1 MTLQIKESFQD
12 LVDQA
17 AILIDKT
24 MLVKEFLNDDHD
36 VIMITRPYGWFKT
49 QNIIMLKSFFER
61 QLDEN
66 GQMMHDKKQTSNYK
80 LFTERYKSSK
90 SKNGDKLFEIAK
102 YEDIIKTHLGEY
114 PIIYLDLKDR
124 RINLQ
129 IKTAFVC
136 YENILEP
143 LKKCLGESKKHLY
156 EAFFDYID
164 NDCYK
169 YTREQV
175 IDSLRLLSEILYIY
189 YGKKPFIFIDEY
201 DFQFHFDY
209 SMSDTPYLC
218 ISEKYLES
226 MLNLTNDL
234 IEATFYKNDYFQK
247 ALIAGV
253 ININM
258 PCFRKINFKSYDC
271 FNDTKYYKYFG
282 ITEDDALKLLKEN
295 DIPCEN
301 FDEVKAWYGGYKLS
315 NELNEKVFH
324 PLHFY
329 LYLYSKTLKKFCA
342 SSHSIM
348 IIKYLLQN
356 PSTKKI
362 WKNFKTN
369 DFKESI
375 SHECKFINGVFLTI
389 YDMLFNCSTFKLEPS
404 SLNLILTYL
413 FIDGYLTLDDYQGS
427 DMFNK
432 VKIANIS
439 MKKEMDS
446 VLDFHLKKF
455 F

>member
-49 QNIIMLKSFFER
+49 QNINMLRAFFER

-66 GQMMHDKKQTSNYK
+66 GQMMHEKEQTNNYE
-80 LFTERYKSSK
+80 LFTERY
-90 SKNGDKLFEIAK
+90 
-102 YEDIIKTHLGEY
+102 
-114 PIIYLDLKDR
+114 
-124 RINLQ
+124 
-129 IKTAFVC
+129 
-136 YENILEP
+136 
-143 LKKCLGESKKHLY
+143 
-156 EAFFDYID
+156 
-164 NDCYK
+164 
-169 YTREQV
+169 
-175 IDSLRLLSEILYIY
+175 
-189 YGKKPFIFIDEY
+189 
-201 DFQFHFDY
+201 
-209 SMSDTPYLC
+209 
-218 ISEKYLES
+218 
-226 MLNLTNDL
+226 
-234 IEATFYKNDYFQK
+234 
-247 ALIAGV
+247 IAGV

-375 SHECKFINGVFLTI
+375 SHECKFINGDFLTI